1 MERNRLS
8 SSRTARRATIWHCR
22 VVCRARHSYTDLI
35 KTACCGRVQDLE
47 FDVSHNLKSDELG
60 YVIPVDP
67 ESLLSYRQAAKLLAV
82 SERSLWSMVHRGDLP
97 VVRLGRSVRIRRAT
111 LVDWLRAREGVQE

>member
-1 MERNRLS
+1 M
-8 SSRTARRATIWHCR
+8 
-22 VVCRARHSYTDLI
+22 
-35 KTACCGRVQDLE
+35 
-47 FDVSHNLKSDELG
+47 SHKLKSDELE